1 MAEGAVTSSRRPRA
15 RRSGATP
22 EAAGSLTAVASR
34 AVTDAGAPG
43 GRSLPSVNRRSFR
56 LPEVV
61 LGVFLV
67 AGCALGAVLWQ
78 KSADTTTTVVVAG
91 RRISRGSVI
100 GAGDLRGAQ
109 VGGETSAMIAG
120 QSAHALLGK
129 IAVID
134 IDVDVPITPTLLT
147 DARPLA
153 IDEALTSMAL
163 APGHL
168 PPDLATNDTIR
179 IVVTGPSAA
188 VGGSGGSGGSSGSG
202 GTGGSGAT
210 GGGGA
215 IDVTLLLDQ
224 PAVVWSVDKSPDGV
238 STIVTLRGSLSLSTA
253 IAAADEIRLVRV
265 GES

>member
-1 MAEGAVTSSRRPRA
+1 MAEGAATSSRRPRA
-15 RRSGATP
+15 RRSGAPP

-147 DARPLA
+147 DARALA

-188 VGGSGGSGGSSGSG
+188 VGGI
-202 GTGGSGAT
+202 GGSGAT

-215 IDVTLLLDQ
+215 IDVTVLLDQ

>member
-147 DARPLA
+147 DARALA

-188 VGGSGGSGGSSGSG
+188 VGGSGGSGGSG

-210 GGGGA
+210 GGGGGGA

>member
-147 DARPLA
+147 DARALT

-188 VGGSGGSGGSSGSG
+188 VGGSGGSGGSG

-210 GGGGA
+210 GGGGGGA

>member
-1 MAEGAVTSSRRPRA
+1 M
-15 RRSGATP
+15 
-22 EAAGSLTAVASR
+22 
-34 AVTDAGAPG
+34 
-43 GRSLPSVNRRSFR
+43 
-56 LPEVV
+56 
-61 LGVFLV
+61 
-67 AGCALGAVLWQ
+67 
-78 KSADTTTTVVVAG
+78 
-91 RRISRGSVI
+91 I

-147 DARPLA
+147 DARALT

-188 VGGSGGSGGSSGSG
+188 VGGSGGSGGSG

-210 GGGGA
+210 GGGGGGA

>member
-1 MAEGAVTSSRRPRA
+1 MVGGAVKSSRRA
-15 RRSGATP
+15 RRSRATTA
-22 EAAGSLTAVASR
+22 AAGSLTAVASR
-34 AVTDAGAPG
+34 AAIDGAPPG

-78 KSADTTTTVVVAG
+78 KSAETTTTVVVASH
-91 RRISRGSVI
+91 RIPRGSVI

-120 QSAHALLGK
+120 HSAHALLGK
-129 IAVID
+129 IAVVDID
-134 IDVDVPITPTLLT
+134 IDVPITPTLLT
-147 DARPLA
+147 DARSLA
-153 IDEALTSMAL
+153 VDEALTSMAL

-168 PPDLATNDTIR
+168 PPDLATNDMIR
-179 IVVTGPSAA
+179 IVVTGPSAVPG
-188 VGGSGGSGGSSGSG
+188 VGGSVGGSVGGGS
-202 GTGGSGAT
+202 
-210 GGGGA
+210 
-215 IDVTLLLDQ
+215 IDVTVLLDQ
-224 PAVVWSVDKSPDGV
+224 PAVVWSVEKSPDGV

-265 GES
+265 GAS